1 MDKKEEKKFWMLQL
15 VNEEVYFNLM
25 ITDFVISLV

>member
-1 MDKKEEKKFWMLQL
+1 MGKKEEKKFWMLQL
-15 VNEEVYFNLM
+15 RNEEVYFRLL

>member
-15 VNEEVYFNLM
+15 GNEEVYFNLM